1 VTSLTS
7 IAAPR
12 LPRDLVT
19 PALVVDLDVM
29 ERNIAGMQAA
39 MAERGIALR
48 PHTKTHRS
56 VEIARRQLAAGAG
69 GITVGT
75 LGEAEVMAAGGID
88 DIFVAYPV
96 WAGGPN
102 ASRIRALNDA
112 VRLSVGVD
120 SAAAAAALGEAVRG
134 SRPLDV
140 LVEIDSGDHRTGAPD
155 AEAAAT
161 VATAAQRAG
170 LRVRG
175 LFTHG
180 GHGYRPEAADQAAD
194 DEVAALA
201 AAADALRG
209 AGIEA
214 SVRSAG
220 STPTALLSARDGVTE
235 ERPGT
240 YVFGDRQMLHLGA
253 ASAQEMALW
262 VVATV
267 ISTSVQGQFVVDAGA
282 KTLAKDLPSF
292 LEGYGALAGTQN
304 LTVERTYDYHGV
316 VRLPD
321 GAAPPPVGSQVAI
334 LPNHVCPVVNLAETL
349 VIVRGGEIVDRWPVD
364 ARARNG

>member
-1 VTSLTS
+1 MTS
-7 IAAPR
+7 IEAPR
-12 LPRDLVT
+12 LPPDLIT

-29 ERNIAGMQAA
+29 ERNLTSMQVA
-39 MAERGIALR
+39 MTERGVALR

-56 VEIARRQLAAGAG
+56 VEIARRQVAAGAS

-102 ASRIRALNDA
+102 APRIRALNDA

-120 SAAAAAALGEAVRG
+120 SAAAATALGEAVRG
-134 SRPLDV
+134 SRTLDV

-155 AEAAAT
+155 PDAAAT
-161 VATAAQRAG
+161 VAKAAQQAG

-180 GHGYRPEAADQAAD
+180 GHGYRPKGSQQAAD
-194 DEVAALA
+194 DEVTALA
-201 AAADALRG
+201 AAAEALN
-209 AGIEA
+209 AVGIE
-214 SVRSAG
+214 SSIRSAG

-253 ASAQEMALW
+253 AAAEQMALW

-267 ISTSVQGQFVVDAGA
+267 ISTSVHGQFVLDAGA
-282 KTLAKDLPSF
+282 KALAKDLPSF
-292 LEGYGALAGTQN
+292 LDGYGAVAGELA

-321 GAAPPPVGSQVAI
+321 GVAPPPVGSQVAI
-334 LPNHVCPVVNLAETL
+334 LPNHVCPVVNLAEAL
-349 VIVRGGEIVDRWPVD
+349 MVLRDGEIVDRWAVD

>member
-1 VTSLTS
+1 MTS
-7 IAAPR
+7 IHAPR
-12 LPRDLVT
+12 LPPDLVT
-19 PALVVDLDVM
+19 PALVVDLNVM
-29 ERNIAGMQAA
+29 ERNITSMQAA
-39 MAERGIALR
+39 MTERGIALR

-56 VEIARRQLAAGAG
+56 VEIARRQVAAGAS

-75 LGEAEVMAAGGID
+75 LGEAEVMAAGGLD
-88 DIFVAYPV
+88 DIFIAYPV

-102 ASRIRALNDA
+102 ASRIRALNEA
-112 VRLSVGVD
+112 IQLSVGVD
-120 SAAAAAALGEAVRG
+120 SVEGAKALGEAVRG

-155 AEAAAT
+155 PGSAAT
-161 VATAAQRAG
+161 VATAAERAG

-180 GHGYRPEAADQAAD
+180 GHGYRPNESQQAAV
-194 DEVAALA
+194 DEVTALA
-201 AAADALRG
+201 AAADTLRA
-209 AGIEA
+209 AGIPTDI
-214 SVRSAG
+214 RSAG

-253 ASAQEMALW
+253 AAAEQMALW

-267 ISTSVQGQFVVDAGA
+267 VSTSVHGQFVVDAGA

-292 LEGYGALAGTQN
+292 LDGYGLLAGEQG

-316 VRLPD
+316 VRRPD
-321 GAAPPPVGSQVAI
+321 GAAAPPVGSRVAI
-334 LPNHVCPVVNLAETL
+334 LPNHVCPVVNLAEFL
-349 VIVRGGEIVDRWPVD
+349 IVVRDGQVVDRWPVD
-364 ARARNG
+364 ARTRNG

>member
-1 VTSLTS
+1 MTSVQ
-7 IAAPR
+7 APR
-12 LPRDLVT
+12 LPVDLIT

-29 ERNIAGMQAA
+29 EQNIENMQAA
-39 MAERGIALR
+39 MTERGIALR

-56 VEIARRQLAAGAG
+56 VEIARRQVAAGAG

-102 ASRIRALNDA
+102 APRLRALTEMT
-112 VRLSVGVD
+112 RLSVGVD
-120 SAAAAAALGEAVRG
+120 SAAAASALGEAMDGV
-134 SRPLDV
+134 PLDV

-155 AEAAAT
+155 PRAAAV
-161 VATAAQRAG
+161 VAKAAEQAG
-170 LRVRG
+170 LRVVG

-180 GHGYRPEAADQAAD
+180 GHGYRPDTSRQAAD
-194 DEVAALA
+194 DEVTALA
-201 AAADALRG
+201 AAADALDA
-209 AGIEA
+209 AGIES

-267 ISTSVQGQFVVDAGA
+267 VSTSVHGQFVIDAGA

-292 LEGYGALAGTQN
+292 LDGYGAVAGTQN

-334 LPNHVCPVVNLAETL
+334 LPNHVCPVVNLADTL
-349 VIVRGGEIVDRWPVD
+349 VVVRDGEIVDRWPVD